1 MLKTLFAMAIA
12 LSSAYLVPSV
22 AIAQSLPTPFVG
34 RLVDPVFL
42 RGIEDVHLEG
52 DYAFLPCREGKR
64 LTICSIEDPANPE
77 VVSSF
82 THPDLDQAT
91 GLAFNGNTLYLN
103 SLRNHRLLV
112 LDATD
117 KSAVRLLG
125 SVTVGEPGTEGV
137 LYKVA
142 YRDGYC
148 YAALQNEKRLFIV
161 DVRDARRPVVVG
173 SVVVT
178 TEDDG
183 PFSVLLRDNYALTGT
198 LFGSRNRLAV
208 VDVEDP
214 ANPRLVSQVLDPVIT
229 VVSGTVVGDFYF
241 AASSYRNA
249 LLVFDVADP
258 ANPKLAAKLVD
269 NRLIMPNRCVASGD
283 RAYLPLGQGGD
294 GVAVVNIADPRKP
307 KFLTSF
313 RDPVMK
319 KAYGVALRGDL
330 LFVGARDGNS
340 LVVLDR
346 RKLEQ

>member
-1 MLKTLFAMAIA
+1 MLKILSAVAIT
-12 LSSAYLVPSV
+12 LSSASLVPLN
-22 AIAQSLPTPFVG
+22 AIAQSLPPPFVG
-34 RLVDPVFL
+34 QLVDAVFL
-42 RGIEDVHLEG
+42 RGVEDVHLEG

-64 LTICSIEDPANPE
+64 LTICSIRDPANPE

-82 THPDLDQAT
+82 THPDLDEAT
-91 GLAFNGNTLYLN
+91 GLAFNGNTLYLT
-103 SLRNHRLLV
+103 SLNNHRLLV

-125 SVTVGEPGTEGV
+125 SVTVGKPGTKGW

-148 YAALQNEKRLFIV
+148 YAALQTEKRLFVV
-161 DVRDARRPVVVG
+161 DVRDPCQPVVVG

-183 PFSVLLRDNYALTGT
+183 PFSVLLRQNYVLTGT
-198 LFGSRNRLAV
+198 LFGSRDRLAV

-214 ANPRLVSQVLDPVIT
+214 AKPRLVSHVLDPAIT
-229 VVSGTVVGDFYF
+229 VVSGVVVGDFYF
-241 AASSYRNA
+241 AAASYRNA

-258 ANPKLAAKLVD
+258 GNPKLEAKLVD
-269 NRLIMPNRCVASGD
+269 NRLIMPNRCVVSGD
-283 RAYLPLGQGGD
+283 RAYLPLGRGGD
-294 GVAVVNIADPRKP
+294 GVAVVDIADPRKP
-307 KFLTSF
+307 KFVTSF

-319 KAYGVALRGDL
+319 KAYGAALRGDL

-346 RKLEQ
+346 QKLEP